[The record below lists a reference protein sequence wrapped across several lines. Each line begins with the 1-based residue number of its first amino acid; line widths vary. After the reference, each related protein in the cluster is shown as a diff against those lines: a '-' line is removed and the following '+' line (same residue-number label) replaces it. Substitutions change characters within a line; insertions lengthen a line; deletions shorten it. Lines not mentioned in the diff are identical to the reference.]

1 MMGVV
6 IRALAGGRPV
16 AARPW
21 IVRRLA
27 LVWLAASGCF
37 YIDPINQRPSLD
49 IEQTSGDV
57 VYRGDTVRLRAIS
70 NDPDDHDVWFRWR
83 ATSCNNDG
91 VCDGAPFY
99 EASDEFATFAVPM
112 ARADEPYGPVRAIL
126 VVLEGQDELGAF
138 ARPDQRL
145 VIPVADRAPTL
156 ELGKDSRYGYVV
168 TKPINVFAT
177 VGDPDDGPGVVT
189 LGWEVFSPMD
199 QPGYTLVDIPVEQDS
214 AETKRFGKQFKPEG
228 IGDYEIRVTARDAI
242 GEQTVKSLMISV
254 GPDMPPCLGTLSPIV
269 APAGSA
275 LPMTEP
281 TLFQV
286 HVVEDDLDP
295 YPTVNDPELGT
306 TRFKW
311 SVKTN
316 TGAREQLAAVTGSR
330 VALDPASYQ
339 PGDIVEVRV
348 EIADRNDT
356 PITCD
361 QANPTCSVISDSACI
376 QRQTWRVEVR

>member
-6 IRALAGGRPV
+6 IRALAGGRLV

-57 VYRGDTVRLRAIS
+57 VYRGDTVRLRAIA
-70 NDPDDHDVWFRWR
+70 NDPDGHDVWFRWR

-91 VCDGAPFY
+91 VCDVAPFY
-99 EASDEFATFAVPM
+99 EASDDFATFAVPM
-112 ARADEPYGPVRAIL
+112 ARNDEPYGPVRTIL

-168 TKPINVFAT
+168 STKINVFAK
-177 VGDPDDGPGVVT
+177 VGDPDDGPDVVT
-189 LGWEVFSPMD
+189 LDWEVFTPMD
-199 QPGYTLVDIPVEQDS
+199 QPTYTLEDITVEQDS
-214 AETKRFGKQFKPEG
+214 TATKRFGKQFRPAG
-228 IGDYEIRVTARDAI
+228 IGNYEIRVTARDMI
-242 GEQTVKSLMISV
+242 GEQTVKSLMINV
-254 GPDMPPCLGTLSPIV
+254 GPDMPPCLRTLSPVV
-269 APAGSA
+269 APAGSV

-286 HVVEDDLDP
+286 HVVADDLDP
-295 YPTVNDPELGT
+295 YPSVSDPELGT
-306 TRFKW
+306 TAFSW

-316 TGAREQLAAVTGSR
+316 SGVRELLDGVTGNH
-330 VALDPASYQ
+330 VALDPASYH

-348 EIADRNDT
+348 EIADRKQT
-356 PITCD
+356 AITCD
-361 QANPTCSVISDSACI
+361 QADATCSVISDNTCI